1 VCRVDGVR
9 GERKPNM
16 GHGETNAIHGLCD
29 GLSVGVDILAEQ
41 CSTGPISGIDFSMG
55 SGLEAAL
62 VGTRKNRF

>member
-1 VCRVDGVR
+1 
-9 GERKPNM
+9 M
-16 GHGETNAIHGLCD
+16 GHGETNAIHGLCG

-41 CSTGPISGIDFSMG
+41 CSAGPISGIDFSMG